1 MPAFI
6 TIPFFII
13 PELAKFISFH
23 IHLSS
28 VKRGIPLFRAKHP
41 QQSSTANLRREVKH
55 LDGARARYSKNTR
68 VMLKFVSFA
77 HLCKSLFSLKFE
89 TDPYLLKSKKKKKK
103 STLRA
108 VKIGQPTFCRSLF
121 ETQVPDHSNCN
132 ILVCRFYIRSKL
144 STTFKILLATMH
156 FSFRK

>member
-1 MPAFI
+1 MPVFI
-6 TIPFFII
+6 TIPFFFI
-13 PELAKFISFH
+13 PELVKFIFFD

-41 QQSSTANLRREVKH
+41 KKSSTANPPREAKH
-55 LDGARARYSKNTR
+55 LDGARARYSKNPL
-68 VMLKFVSFA
+68 VMLNLPVLH
-77 HLCKSLFSLKFE
+77 HLCKRLISLKFE
-89 TDPYLLKSKKKKKK
+89 TDPYLLKSEKNK

-108 VKIGQPTFCRSLF
+108 IKIGQPTFCRILL

-132 ILVCRFYIRSKL
+132 ILVWRFYTRSKL
-144 STTFKILLATMH
+144 STTFKIRLATMH

>member
-103 STLRA
+103 VHL
-108 VKIGQPTFCRSLF
+108 GQLKQVNQHSAGPFSKRRSLITPTAIYWYADF
-121 ETQVPDHSNCN
+121 
-132 ILVCRFYIRSKL
+132 I
-144 STTFKILLATMH
+144 
-156 FSFRK
+156 